1 MKDKLKQIYSF
12 MPGIVKS
19 SIDEMWYR
27 LPVQLKYGTAY
38 TDMQNLLKESETW
51 SKEKLYDW
59 QTATVKELL

>member
-1 MKDKLKQIYSF
+1 

-27 LPVQLKYGTAY
+27 LPVQFKYGTAY

-51 SKEKLYDW
+51 SKEKTL
-59 QTATVKELL
+59 